1 MGCMYVLEP
10 AKLRDAEK
18 KERGLDLLTLDQVV
32 ARDEFMHRDIPLF
45 CTKL

>member
-1 MGCMYVLEP
+1 MYVLEP

-18 KERGLDLLTLDQVV
+18 KARGLDLLTSDQVI
-32 ARDEFMHRDIPLF
+32 AEEGGDKFIHRDIPLF